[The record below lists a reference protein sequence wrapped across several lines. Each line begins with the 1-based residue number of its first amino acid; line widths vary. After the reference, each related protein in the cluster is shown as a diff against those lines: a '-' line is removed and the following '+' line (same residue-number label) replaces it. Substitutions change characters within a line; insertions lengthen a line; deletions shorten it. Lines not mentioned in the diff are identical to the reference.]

1 MLKTCDFMELPELEC
16 SALSLVGPVREDNQD
31 AFFLPQPQMAQE
43 KGYLFALADG
53 MGGYANGALA
63 SKLAIETLSDEFYS
77 RNGTP
82 GQISLRKG
90 VENANL
96 KIYKASQQSDMGRMG
111 TTLTAAFICGANL
124 FLAHV
129 GDSRAYLVRG
139 QEGSVLTNDHSQVGD
154 LVRMRVI
161 SPDKVRSHPHR
172 SILTRSVGLAMFVQ
186 PEFSRFSLREG
197 DRLVLCSDG
206 LWSVIEDHELTDLS
220 AAAPTAVSLCQ
231 SLIDLALERETDD
244 NISVVAII
252 ARRLL
257 PQKAVPDA
265 GPVRRWMAPFRK
277 LIPAF
282 AKKKGAEKAC

>member
-1 MLKTCDFMELPELEC
+1 MELPELEC
-16 SALSLVGPVREDNQD
+16 SALSHVGPVREDNQD
-31 AFFLPQPQMAQE
+31 AFFLPEPQMAHE

-63 SKLAIETLSDEFYS
+63 SKLALETLSDEFYG

-82 GQISLRKG
+82 GQVSLRKG

-96 KIYKASQQSDMGRMG
+96 KIFKASQQADMGRMG
-111 TTLTAAFICGANL
+111 TTLTAAFICGSSL

-139 QEGSVLTNDHSQVGD
+139 RDGAVLTNDHTTVGD

-186 PEFSRFSLREG
+186 PEFSRFALREG

-206 LWSVIEDHELTDLS
+206 LWSVIEDYELAGLS
-220 AAAPTAVSLCQ
+220 AAAPTAETLCK

-252 ARRLL
+252 ARRLM
-257 PQKAVPDA
+257 PQKAAVDG
-265 GPVRRWMAPFRK
+265 GPVRRWMAPFHK

-282 AKKKGAEKAC
+282 AKKKGAEKACD

>member
-1 MLKTCDFMELPELEC
+1 MELPELEC
-16 SALSLVGPVREDNQD
+16 SALSHVGPVREDNQD

-53 MGGYANGALA
+53 MGGDANGALA
-63 SKLAIETLSDEFYS
+63 SKLALEALTDEFYG

-82 GQISLRKG
+82 GQVSLRKG

-96 KIYKASQQSDMGRMG
+96 KIFKVAQQLGSGHMG
-111 TTLTAAFICGANL
+111 TTLTAAFICGSNL

-139 QEGSVLTNDHSQVGD
+139 LKGSVLTNDHTTVGD

-161 SPDKVRSHPHR
+161 SPEKVRDHPNR
-172 SILTRSVGLAMFVQ
+172 SILTRTVGMTLFVN

-206 LWSVIEDHELTDLS
+206 LWSVIEDSEMADLS
-220 AAAPTAVSLCQ
+220 AAAPTADALCH
-231 SLIDLALERETDD
+231 SLIELALERETDD
-244 NISVVAII
+244 NVSVVAIF

-257 PQKAVPDA
+257 QPGAAVVEGLA
-265 GPVRRWMAPFRK
+265 RRWTAPFRK

-282 AKKKGAEKAC
+282 VHKNGTEKAC